1 MKMMK
6 KIAACFAAAAVA
18 SVSVAA
24 MGMQA
29 SATDEPPYTAYLCAS
44 IGGVAQWS
52 AGEWETETATIT
64 TDGSYSTSVV
74 IPDPG
79 SETIDFLMLTT
90 DINAYAFVEEGG
102 DPLTEGTANI
112 TIDSIKIIRVG
123 TETEDTIQYNGPS
136 ANALF
141 LNDDGSTLRVN
152 ILNTWA
158 PAQYTEDIDTTVD
171 GGLAVGD
178 TLVVNFTVSGISAG
192 GGMAETEEE
201 SSSDSSEDSSSSDS
215 SDDSSSSSDSSSSD
229 DTSSDSDSSDSS
241 SDSNSSSSNSS
252 SSSSSSSNSTSSDG
266 SASSSSDDGE
276 SDGETGSNSTS
287 NNSSTN
293 SGGTS
298 SNSGGSSSSNSGGS
312 SSSNS
317 SSGSTTNNAT
327 TSETGDFGIAAVAL
341 GAVAAAA
348 LGVGAFTATRK
359 KK

>member
-1 MKMMK
+1 
-6 KIAACFAAAAVA
+6 
-18 SVSVAA
+18 
-24 MGMQA
+24 MQA

-52 AGEWETETATIT
+52 AGEWETKTATIT
-64 TDGSYSTSVV
+64 ADGSYSTSVV

-112 TIDSIKIIRVG
+112 TIDSIEIVRVG
-123 TETEDTIQYNGPS
+123 TEAVDTIQYNGPS
-136 ANALF
+136 EHSLF
-141 LNDDGSTLRVN
+141 LNDDGSTFRVN

-158 PAQYTEDIDTTVD
+158 AAQATSDIDTTVD

-178 TLVVNFTVSGISAG
+178 KLVVNFTVSGISAG

-215 SDDSSSSSDSSSSD
+215 SDSN
-229 DTSSDSDSSDSS
+229 SSDSS
-241 SDSNSSSSNSS
+241 SDSNSSSSNSN
-252 SSSSSSSNSTSSDG
+252 SSSSSNSNSTGSDGNTSSSG
-266 SASSSSDDGE
+266 DDGE
-276 SDGETGSNSTS
+276 SDDATGSNSTS
-287 NNSSTN
+287 NSNSTN

-298 SNSGGSSSSNSGGS
+298 SNSGGSSSSSSGDS
-312 SSSNS
+312 SSSNN

-327 TSETGDFGIAAVAL
+327 TLKTGDFGIAAVVL